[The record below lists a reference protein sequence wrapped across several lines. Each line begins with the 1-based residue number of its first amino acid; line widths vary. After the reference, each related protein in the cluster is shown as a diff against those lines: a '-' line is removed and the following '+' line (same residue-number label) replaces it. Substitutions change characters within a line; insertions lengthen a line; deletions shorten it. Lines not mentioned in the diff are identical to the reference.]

1 MSRKIDE
8 LVPELQEKYAEFKD
22 AMEDAELKYIVTQTR
37 RTQSEQ
43 TALYAQGRKTLE
55 EVNEL
60 RKAVGWPAL
69 KPAGNIKVTWTMKSK
84 HLQGKAFD
92 IAMIGSDGKVSW
104 SNFLF
109 DKAGKVGES
118 VGLEWG
124 GSWEK
129 KDRPHFQLK
138 EA

>member
-1 MSRKIDE
+1 MSRKIDD

-22 AMEDAELKYIVTQTR
+22 AMADAELKYIVTQTR
-37 RTQSEQ
+37 RTLSEQ
-43 TALYAQGRKTLE
+43 TALYAQGRKKLE

-60 RKAVGWPAL
+60 RKAVGWPGL
-69 KPAGNIKVTWTMKSK
+69 SSSGNIKVTWTMKSK
-84 HLQGKAFD
+84 HLEGKAFD
-92 IAMIGSDGKVSW
+92 IAMLGSDGKISW

-138 EA
+138 ES